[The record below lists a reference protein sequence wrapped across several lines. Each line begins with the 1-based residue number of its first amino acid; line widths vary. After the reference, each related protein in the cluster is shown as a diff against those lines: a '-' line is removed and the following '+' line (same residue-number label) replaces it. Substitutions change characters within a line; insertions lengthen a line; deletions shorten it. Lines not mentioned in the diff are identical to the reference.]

1 MSGLAAFA
9 CVIFAEPL
17 AATLLFRIGATAIG
31 FGAGLFSV
39 GTLTAAMNL
48 ENDGLN
54 GLALGAWGAVQA
66 TCAGVAIAAGGALRD
81 IVSSLATRGALG
93 SALAHPAVG
102 YSFVYHLEL
111 YLLFA
116 TLIAIGPLVRS
127 ARVAPSA
134 RPRPAS
140 TGRSEPAPAL
150 HRQPLA
156 HSHRSQSWEP
166 EPSPPTS
173 TSRRSRSTPSGFF
186 SRA

>member
-1 MSGLAAFA
+1 VLAGLFAFS

-17 AATLLFRIGATAIG
+17 ASPALFRLGATCIG

-66 TCAGVAIAAGGALRD
+66 SCAGVAIAAGGAIRD
-81 IVSSLATRGALG
+81 IVSSLATQGALG
-93 SALAHPAVG
+93 SALSSPGTG

-116 TLIAIGPLVRS
+116 TLIAIGPLVRT
-127 ARVAPSA
+127 ARRA
-134 RPRPAS
+134 
-140 TGRSEPAPAL
+140 
-150 HRQPLA
+150 
-156 HSHRSQSWEP
+156 
-166 EPSPPTS
+166 PPT
-173 TSRRSRSTPSGFF
+173 TATGKFGLAEFPG
-186 SRA
+186 